1 MGNLQTWTLGAGQSD
16 LRMPISADAASP
28 GSLDRRNAQV
38 PSSPIGVENLGLSS
52 QVEWQ
57 LACRVAA
64 SKGLSKSELLPRFLL
79 FVCEQ
84 QLLGKGREITEHRI
98 GVQIFNR
105 PTDYDP
111 GEDNIVR
118 SYARTLRKRLDAYF
132 ENEGAKESLRIS
144 IPSGGYVPSFEPV
157 ALSSSPMVEAP
168 KIETGQTTSVSPH
181 DEESRIAPGA
191 TAAGGRTRLA
201 WLSALGGL
209 LVGLLL
215 ASAAGLALRAIQT
228 HRQSSPAHLLWTQL
242 FQENRNT
249 LIVPADSG
257 LGILQNLSRHL
268 VGVEEYANGSY
279 LAQIHPPQGMDIGNF
294 NDLSRQRYT
303 SVVDLS
309 VASALSGLPEFI
321 ANRVQLRYA
330 RSLTAEDFKN
340 SNVIL
345 LGSKHTN
352 PWVSLYEARLNFRL
366 EYTPD
371 VDGSYV
377 LNTHPSAG
385 EQGVYR
391 NGADSLTH
399 STYGV
404 IAYLPSAGG
413 SGNVLIVE
421 GLNMAA
427 TQAAADTL
435 LSSTAIRST
444 LAKATLP
451 NGSLKPFELLVETTS
466 IGAAAPDSR
475 ILAMRID
482 AQ

>member
-1 MGNLQTWTLGAGQSD
+1 MGNSQTWTLGAGQRD

-28 GSLDRRNAQV
+28 GSLQKKDTQD
-38 PSSPIGVENLGLSS
+38 PSGTIGVENQGLSS

-105 PTDYDP
+105 PADYNP

-132 ENEGAKESLRIS
+132 ENEGAKEALRIS
-144 IPSGGYVPSFEPV
+144 IPSGGYVPTFEPV
-157 ALSSSPMVEAP
+157 ALSASPMVGAP
-168 KIETGQTTSVSPH
+168 KIETGLTAPVSNQDQGTRATP
-181 DEESRIAPGA
+181 RP
-191 TAAGGRTRLA
+191 TAARGSARRAGLA
-201 WLSALGGL
+201 ALGGL
-209 LVGLLL
+209 LAGVLL

-228 HRQSSPAHLLWTQL
+228 HRQSSPAHRLWTQL
-242 FQENRNT
+242 FQENRST
-249 LIVPADSG
+249 LIVPGDSG

-279 LAQIHPPQGMDIGNF
+279 VTQIHPPQGMDIGNF

-309 VASALSGLPEFI
+309 IASALSGLPEFI
-321 ANRVQLRYA
+321 ANRVQVRYA
-330 RSLTAEDFKN
+330 RSLTAEDFKS

-352 PWVSLYEARLNFRL
+352 PWVSLYDGRLNFRL
-366 EYTPD
+366 EYTPV
-371 VDGSYV
+371 VDDSYV
-377 LNTHPSAG
+377 LNTHPGAG
-385 EQGVYR
+385 EQQVYR
-391 NGADSLTH
+391 NGADSLPH

-435 LSSTAIRST
+435 FSSGAIRST

-475 ILAMRID
+475 IVSTRID
-482 AQ
+482 SL